1 MYVTARTTYAMRA
14 LVAMAAAGQATISA
28 PALAEAERM
37 PFNFL
42 QTVLGDLR
50 RARLVVSQ
58 RGNDGGYRL
67 ARPAAE
73 ITVGEVVRAMDAG
86 FAARREEAGP
96 ADSTARLD
104 DLWHAADTAL
114 RWVLDETTLDDL
126 TRRRLPAHVR
136 ALAGMA
142 RDADGP
148 NRRIAIVQ
156 GPAGAG

>member
-14 LVAMAAAGQATISA
+14 LVAMAAAGPATVSA
-28 PALAEAERM
+28 PALAEAEQM

-42 QTVLGDLR
+42 QTILGELR

-67 ARPAAE
+67 ARPAVQ
-73 ITVGEVVRAMDAG
+73 ITVGEVVRAMDTT
-86 FAARREEAGP
+86 FVPKDEEAGRP
-96 ADSTARLD
+96 SPPDSVARLD
-104 DLWHAADTAL
+104 ELWHAADTAL

-126 TRRRLPAHVR
+126 THGRLPAHVR

-142 RDADGP
+142 RDVE
-148 NRRIAIVQ
+148 RTRITIRTD
-156 GPAGAG
+156 

>member
-14 LVAMAAAGQATISA
+14 LVAMAAAGPATVSA

-67 ARPAAE
+67 ARPATE
-73 ITVGEVVRAMDAG
+73 ITVGEVVRAMDTS
-86 FAARREEAGP
+86 FASPREEAGRP
-96 ADSTARLD
+96 ADAAPHLQE
-104 DLWHAADTAL
+104 LWHAADTAL
-114 RWVLDETTLDDL
+114 RWVLDETTLEDL
-126 TRRRLPAHVR
+126 TRRRLPAHVQ

-142 RDADGP
+142 RDAGGP
-148 NRRIAIVQ
+148 NTRITIVKD
-156 GPAGAG
+156 